1 MHIKSI
7 SHNLHSAST
16 EPVTHDLTQ
25 RHIITGPNRSGKT
38 AIIDAI
44 SLALAG
50 YIPRLG
56 KSGDKLEPVIGKS
69 MKAVAVADLS
79 EGLPRAFSIEK
90 KPNGAV
96 SKTASH
102 KEPLT
107 PFVIDSSIFLAAK
120 PAERITMI
128 QNAAGVDPSSL
139 NTIHNSICK
148 EIPLAKKHLSRSTD
162 LGDYATESDA
172 NLAQA
177 IKESKASL
185 DRQHKALAAQI
196 EHCDAIPVQ
205 YSEQE
210 HQGLKKTIRLLEGV
224 VAANESLYHLHAEPF
239 TRPAC
244 PEGSPPQSDIN
255 TLRESLDKLTK
266 EKSRLNAEYREAAV
280 AKDALNHI
288 TIKENEPC
296 PTCGAHKEHW
306 AKSPNDSREIEV
318 MREKASRLDAISDDL
333 DAIEIEI
340 SAIVPELRIAQEWD
354 AYTKAAAT
362 YESEE
367 KRRTDE
373 LTQCQGLLAKSQAE
387 LNALRPKLE
396 AMDKCRDLWVAH
408 KTQEEQASRM
418 KDEAG
423 QMEAEIEMLKKARD
437 LVKSNITHLSN
448 SMMEPILEKARKFT
462 DGIMPPLV
470 SANFRIGYIEDGQW
484 VPLEAFC
491 GSEMAVATAAL
502 QAALQTQGDL
512 KTIIIDEAQRIDPE
526 LLTIFARNIERA
538 IATGV
543 IEQAIIVGS
552 RLQDAAKDFQIKS
565 AWTTTIMS

>member
-16 EPVTHDLTQ
+16 EPVTHELSQ

-69 MKAVAVADLS
+69 MKAVAVANLS

-96 SKTASH
+96 SKTSSH

-107 PFVIDSSIFLAAK
+107 PFVIDSSLFLAAK

-139 NTIHNSICK
+139 NIIHNSICK
-148 EIPLAKKHLSRSTD
+148 EIPLAKKYLSKSTD

-185 DRQHKALAAQI
+185 DRQRKALAAQI
-196 EHCDAIPVQ
+196 EHCDATPVQ

-210 HQGLKKTIRLLEGV
+210 HQDLKKTIRLLEGV
-224 VAANESLYHLHAEPF
+224 VSANESLINLHSQPITNPVA
-239 TRPAC
+239 

-255 TLRESLDKLTK
+255 TLRESLEKLMK
-266 EKSRLNAEYREAAV
+266 EKSRLNAEYREADA
-280 AKDALNHI
+280 AKDALSHI
-288 TIKENEPC
+288 TTKENEPC

-318 MREKASRLDAISDDL
+318 MREKASRLDTISDDL

-340 SAIVPELRIAQEWD
+340 SAIVPELRSAQEWD

-362 YESEE
+362 YEAEE
-367 KRRTDE
+367 KRRTEE
-373 LTQCQGLLAKSQAE
+373 LVQCQGLLAKSQAE

-552 RLQDAAKDFQIKS
+552 RLQDAAKDFQIKNT
-565 AWTTTIMS
+565 WTTTIMS